1 MQKSNNILKFIPE
14 NLQIESFVNQK
25 RISENNK
32 QELKKGAITY
42 ITERELRA
50 KDNFALQFAINK
62 ADINKLPI
70 KIIHPFIN
78 YEYLPKQ
85 QFINHQLEQ
94 LQNTYKT
101 LNLDFKI
108 IPKRL
113 LTKSLENV
121 SPSCII
127 IDFNPLLKRTW
138 LNNFNCKIYEIDG
151 HNIIPARFISD
162 KCEYSA
168 ATLRKKIYNN
178 IYFFLTEYENI
189 LDYTTEADNVLKD
202 FIKNKLDNY
211 ANLKNDPT
219 QNVLSGL
226 SKYLNLGFI
235 SPQRVAL
242 EIIKS
247 NTDET
252 NKNAFLEELIIRKEL
267 ADNFCTYCKSYK
279 SLNCIPNWAK
289 ISLNNHLTDLRTYL
303 YDINELESGLT
314 HDMLW
319 NACQNQLLKEGTIH
333 GYLRMYWAK
342 KILEWSNS
350 PNEALKKAIY
360 LNNKYAYDAPS
371 TSGYTNILWSVGG
384 LHDRAFQDW
393 FITGKIRRMTFNST
407 SKKFDIKKYID
418 KYKN

>member
-168 ATLRKKIYNN
+168 ATLRKK
-178 IYFFLTEYENI
+178 
-189 LDYTTEADNVLKD
+189 
-202 FIKNKLDNY
+202 
-211 ANLKNDPT
+211 NL
-219 QNVLSGL
+219 
-226 SKYLNLGFI
+226 
-235 SPQRVAL
+235 
-242 EIIKS
+242 
-247 NTDET
+247 
-252 NKNAFLEELIIRKEL
+252 
-267 ADNFCTYCKSYK
+267 
-279 SLNCIPNWAK
+279 
-289 ISLNNHLTDLRTYL
+289 
-303 YDINELESGLT
+303 
-314 HDMLW
+314 
-319 NACQNQLLKEGTIH
+319 
-333 GYLRMYWAK
+333 
-342 KILEWSNS
+342 
-350 PNEALKKAIY
+350 
-360 LNNKYAYDAPS
+360 
-371 TSGYTNILWSVGG
+371 
-384 LHDRAFQDW
+384 
-393 FITGKIRRMTFNST
+393 
-407 SKKFDIKKYID
+407 
-418 KYKN
+418 

>member
-1 MQKSNNILKFIPE
+1 MTDITLSQPDLFPISANI
-14 NLQIESFVNQK
+14 
-25 RISENNK
+25 
-32 QELKKGAITY
+32 A
-42 ITERELRA
+42 
-50 KDNFALQFAINK
+50 
-62 ADINKLPI
+62 
-70 KIIHPFIN
+70 
-78 YEYLPKQ
+78 
-85 QFINHQLEQ
+85 
-94 LQNTYKT
+94 
-101 LNLDFKI
+101 
-108 IPKRL
+108 
-113 LTKSLENV
+113 
-121 SPSCII
+121 
-127 IDFNPLLKRTW
+127 PLL
-138 LNNFNCKIYEIDG
+138 LE
-151 HNIIPARFISD
+151 
-162 KCEYSA
+162 
-168 ATLRKKIYNN
+168 KKIYNN